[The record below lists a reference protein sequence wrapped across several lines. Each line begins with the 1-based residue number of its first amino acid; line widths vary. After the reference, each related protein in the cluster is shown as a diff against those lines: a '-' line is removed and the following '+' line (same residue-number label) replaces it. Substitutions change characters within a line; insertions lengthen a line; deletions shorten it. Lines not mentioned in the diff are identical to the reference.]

1 MAPAPQLDCATD
13 IANLEYAMNL
23 TRREA
28 ALIGA
33 LTLLTPLTRAQ
44 AAWPTKPVR
53 ILAGGASSVA
63 DIRARWLA
71 ERLAAVLGQPVVVE
85 NNGAAGGNVG
95 AEQVARSAPDGHTLL
110 LVHQGT
116 AAINPHMYAH
126 IGYNPLTDF
135 APITRFGYGSLL
147 LTVHPGVPATSVREL
162 IALAKAK
169 PGTLNYGSPGNG
181 TPPHLA
187 AELFKRAAG
196 IEATHVPFKGGGAL
210 MQALLGGHVSYSLEG
225 LTAQLPHVRAGG
237 LRALGVT
244 GTQRTPSLPDV
255 PTIAEAGVPGYQ
267 FAGWTGLAAPA
278 ATPRAIVER
287 LHAEIAKIAA
297 GDDAKQWFASIGS
310 EAGILSPD
318 EFAAFIRTE
327 HGQLGKLIR
336 DIGLRAE

>member
-1 MAPAPQLDCATD
+1 MS
-13 IANLEYAMNL
+13 I
-23 TRREA
+23 TRRQ
-28 ALIGA
+28 ALISSA
-33 LTLLTPLTRAQ
+33 AAFTLARAHAQ
-44 AAWPTKPVR
+44 SSAWPTKPVR
-53 ILAGGASSVA
+53 LVAGGAASVA

-71 ERLAAVLGQPVVVE
+71 DRLAAALGQPVVVE

-116 AAINPHMYAH
+116 AAINPHLYAQ

-147 LTVHPGVPATSVREL
+147 LSVHPSVPATSVREL

-169 PGTLNYGSPGNG
+169 PGSLNYGSPGNG

-196 IEATHVPFKGGGAL
+196 IEATHVPFKGGGAM
-210 MQALLGGHVSYSLEG
+210 MQALLGAHVSYSLEG
-225 LTAQLPHVRAGG
+225 LTAQLPHVRAGT
-237 LRALGVT
+237 LRALAVT
-244 GTQRTPSLPDV
+244 GAQRTASLPDI

-278 ATPRAIVER
+278 ATPRAVIER
-287 LHAEIAKIAA
+287 LHGEIAKIAA
-297 GDDAKQWFASIGS
+297 SEEAKQWFATSGS
-310 EAGILSPD
+310 EAGILSPQ
-318 EFAAFIRTE
+318 EFADFIRTE
-327 HGQLGKLIR
+327 HAQLGKLIR
-336 DIGLRAE
+336 DTGVRVE

>member
-1 MAPAPQLDCATD
+1 MT
-13 IANLEYAMNL
+13 I
-23 TRREA
+23 TRRQ
-28 ALIGA
+28 ALISSA
-33 LTLLTPLTRAQ
+33 AAFTLARAHAQ
-44 AAWPTKPVR
+44 SSAWPTKPVR
-53 ILAGGASSVA
+53 LVAGGAASVA

-71 ERLAAVLGQPVVVE
+71 DRLAAALGQPVVVE

-116 AAINPHMYAH
+116 AAINPHLYAQ

-147 LTVHPGVPATSVREL
+147 LSVHPSVPATSVREL

-169 PGTLNYGSPGNG
+169 PGSLNYGSPGNG

-196 IEATHVPFKGGGAL
+196 IEATHVPFKGGGAM
-210 MQALLGGHVSYSLEG
+210 MQALLGAHVSYSLEG
-225 LTAQLPHVRAGG
+225 LTAQLPHVRAGT
-237 LRALGVT
+237 LRALAVT
-244 GTQRTPSLPDV
+244 GAQRTASLPDI

-278 ATPRAIVER
+278 ATPRAVIER
-287 LHAEIAKIAA
+287 LHGEIAKIAA
-297 GDDAKQWFASIGS
+297 SDEAKQWFATSGS
-310 EAGILSPD
+310 EAGILSPQ
-318 EFAAFIRTE
+318 EFADFIRTE
-327 HGQLGKLIR
+327 HAQLGKLIR
-336 DIGLRAE
+336 DAGVRVE